1 MTTKQI
7 EILNEMKEVSVGVYG
22 GCLTVLMWEKTN
34 TIFHNR
40 DNTVSFDIQDFEV
53 KGRSVKSIFK
63 DLMTQIIPLIQE
75 KFPESN
81 EAGKIEWAKN
91 EGTIYLLIITVVADI
106 HTISDTSFNNKQD
119 IITLVTACKTNDYGK
134 QLF

>member
-7 EILNEMKEVSVGVYG
+7 EILNEMKEVSVGAYG
-22 GCLTVLMWEKTN
+22 GCFTVLTWEKTN
-34 TIFHNR
+34 TILHNR

-81 EAGKIEWAKN
+81 EAENIEWAED
-91 EGTIYLLIITVVADI
+91 EGYDLFV
-106 HTISDTSFNNKQD
+106 
-119 IITLVTACKTNDYGK
+119 DYNCSGRHPYNFRYK
-134 QLF
+134 F

>member
-91 EGTIYLLIITVVADI
+91 DGYDLFV
-106 HTISDTSFNNKQD
+106 
-119 IITLVTACKTNDYGK
+119 DYNCSSRHPYNFRYK
-134 QLF
+134 F